1 MKSSSGTVG
10 FSKEEEERE
19 VTAQRLLDSAD
30 KKAKEAEK
38 NTDVA
43 TMKASLIE
51 SNASRQKSQEI
62 MKAEV
67 TKQEHEIKEV
77 EDKLKLLK

>member
-1 MKSSSGTVG
+1 MDSAKRRK
-10 FSKEEEERE
+10 KELE
-19 VTAQRLLDSAD
+19 VTTQRLLDSAD

-51 SNASRQKSQEI
+51 SNVSRQKSQEI
-62 MKAEV
+62 MKTEV
-67 TKQEHEIKEV
+67 PKQEHEIKEV